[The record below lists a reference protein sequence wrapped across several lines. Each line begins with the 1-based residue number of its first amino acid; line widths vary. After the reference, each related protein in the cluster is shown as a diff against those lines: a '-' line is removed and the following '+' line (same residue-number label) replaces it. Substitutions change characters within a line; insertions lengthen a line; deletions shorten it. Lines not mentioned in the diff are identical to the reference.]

1 MYNLEDELLFCS
13 KLPAALKL
21 VEDIMQQGKAALA
34 HLEALVI
41 NLARDDSLEVL
52 GSHLILPLIQQRLD
66 GMQADAVCLSW
77 QLSCALF

>member
-1 MYNLEDELLFCS
+1 MYVLEDDHLFCS

-21 VEDIMQQGKAALA
+21 VEDITQQGKATLP

-52 GSHLILPLIQQRLD
+52 GPHLILPLIQQRLD
-66 GMQADAVCLSW
+66 DMQADAVCL
-77 QLSCALF
+77 